1 MTTLRPHIS
10 IDVQNLDRSREFY
23 QTLFGVEPEKIRQ
36 GYVKFSLTEPAL
48 NFSLN
53 ERGTNPG
60 KGTLNHLGIEVAGTQ
75 DVMMAQL
82 RLEKAGLM
90 LREEKGTNCCY
101 AIQDK
106 IWVQDPDGNQWEIF
120 TVTMSDA
127 EGELRGEQSATCCVP
142 ATSGVL
148 EATVTA

>member
-10 IDVQNLDRSREFY
+10 IDVQNIDSSRAFY
-23 QTLFGVEPEKIRQ
+23 ETLFGVAPEKIRP

-60 KGTLNHLGIEVAGTQ
+60 KGTLNHLGIEVATPQ
-75 DVMMAQL
+75 DVTMAQL

-90 LREEKGTNCCY
+90 PREEKGTNCCY

-106 IWVQDPDGNQWEIF
+106 IWVQDPDGNSWEIF
-120 TVTMSDA
+120 TVTMSD
-127 EGELRGEQSATCCVP
+127 EHGELPSEQSGTCCVP
-142 ATSGVL
+142 ANSMV
-148 EATVTA
+148 AA